1 MVRGAGCKRL
11 PYLLTTIT
19 SLHNPSHVV
28 PALRFTLSTVFGN
41 DGLRFH
47 DAY

>member
-1 MVRGAGCKRL
+1 MVRGAGCERV
-11 PYLLTTIT
+11 IT

-28 PALRFTLSTVFGN
+28 PALRFTLSTFFGN
-41 DGLRFH
+41 GGLRFH